1 MRPKERLLLAVFAQV
16 RTCFNQLKAL
26 TEQLHEDLGVSP
38 SMRAVMEALAARGQ
52 QTVPDIAKGKRV
64 SRQHIQTIMNS
75 LQAEGLVDPFDNP
88 AHRRSPRF
96 DLTSKG
102 RRVFAKI
109 EEREKEPLRR
119 LALASSSES
128 LEEVQDALIV
138 LNQKLASEI
147 SKGSSDGKSR

>member
-1 MRPKERLLLAVFAQV
+1 
-16 RTCFNQLKAL
+16 
-26 TEQLHEDLGVSP
+26 
-38 SMRAVMEALAARGQ
+38 
-52 QTVPDIAKGKRV
+52 
-64 SRQHIQTIMNS
+64 
-75 LQAEGLVDPFDNP
+75 
-88 AHRRSPRF
+88 
-96 DLTSKG
+96 LTSKG